1 MKKLA
6 ILLLCSPLASYAQTL
21 PQAVQAALSFHPQ
34 IKAAEQQLVAQQ
46 ANVNIQQA
54 ALKPHLILSGEV
66 GRSALQT
73 TAPFPESGSRWPN
86 SLNLVL
92 NKPIYTGGAL
102 NTAVDIAKLSVLANE
117 QQNQQLRVG
126 IAVQTIAAYVAVIRD
141 QSLLAL
147 YQQSLAS
154 LKQAQNDT
162 SKRFKAG
169 EVTKTDVA
177 LAEARLAEGQAKLS
191 QAQANLAISQSHFT
205 QLTGQAADNLSSH
218 LPHLSLPKD
227 LATATA
233 LAQQAPVLQAQQRSV
248 LISQKNIDLVKAQDK
263 PQVSIEARA
272 ATQDNTDF
280 GYDRMNSW
288 GVFVK
293 AQLPLYEGGQTQ
305 AKVSAAYAQYEAT
318 QQNFN
323 DSSAIINQDIT
334 VAWQHW
340 QAASA
345 QIPAYQA
352 QVQAAEIALDS
363 TRKEL
368 NVGTRTTLDLLNTE
382 RELLAAKINLLLS
395 EQEQS
400 LASYQVLAVIG
411 DLSVLDRAE

>member
-1 MKKLA
+1 MKK
-6 ILLLCSPLASYAQTL
+6 IVLLLLLSPLLAQAQNL
-21 PQAVQAALSFHPQ
+21 AQAVNAALLFHPQ
-34 IKAAEQQLVAQQ
+34 IKAAEQQLAAKQ
-46 ANVNIQQA
+46 ANISVQQA

-86 SLNLVL
+86 SLSLVL
-92 NKPIYTGGAL
+92 NKPLYTGGAL
-102 NTAVDIAKLSVLANE
+102 NTAVDIAKLTVTATT

-126 IAVQTIAAYVAVIRD
+126 IAVQTIAAYAEVIKT

-154 LKQAQNDT
+154 LQQAQQDT
-162 SKRFKAG
+162 TKRFKVG

-177 LAEARLAEGQAKLS
+177 LADARLAEGQAQVS
-191 QAQANLAISQSHFT
+191 QAQANVLISQGHFS
-205 QLTGQAADNLSSH
+205 QLTGQSALALNNQLPQLTMPKNL
-218 LPHLSLPKD
+218 D
-227 LATATA
+227 EA
-233 LAQQAPVLQAQQRSV
+233 LKQAQQAPTLKAQQQDI
-248 LISQKNIDLVKAQDK
+248 LISQKNVALMQAENKAQ
-263 PQVSIEARA
+263 VSVEARA
-272 ATQDNTDF
+272 SSQDNTDF

-293 AQLPLYEGGQTQ
+293 AQLPLYEGGKTQ
-305 AKVSAAYAQYEAT
+305 AKTNAAYAQYAANQQLLDDKTATITQDMTEA
-318 QQNFN
+318 
-323 DSSAIINQDIT
+323 
-334 VAWQHW
+334 WYRW
-340 QAASA
+340 QAATA
-345 QIPAYQA
+345 RVPAYHA

-368 NVGTRTTLDLLNTE
+368 HVGTRTTLDLLNAE

-395 EQEQS
+395 EQDKS

-411 DLSVLDRAE
+411 DLSVLTHE